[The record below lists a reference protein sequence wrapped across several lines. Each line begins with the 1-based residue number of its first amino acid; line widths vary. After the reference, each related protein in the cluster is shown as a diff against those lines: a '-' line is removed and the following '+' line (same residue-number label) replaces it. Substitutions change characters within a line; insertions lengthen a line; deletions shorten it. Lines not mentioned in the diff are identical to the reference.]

1 MKRNRMKAAII
12 YTMLLAMLWPYLDKV
27 QAADTKSAKVAVQSL
42 NVRSKAD
49 AQSSVIGSLKRNDV
63 VSISQE
69 SFGWAKV
76 TSGRTTGWV
85 AGQYLQGLSAG
96 STDKQPNAAPRSNQA
111 GKAETKKQTSV
122 QSGLKGK
129 VIVIDPGHGG
139 NDNGVTGKKY
149 GSMEK
154 TLNLSTSRY
163 LADILRQAGAKVIMT
178 RNDDKDK
185 PELSQRVAV
194 SEKNRADAFVSVHYN
209 SSLKSNSGT
218 LTFYYSQSKD
228 LTLSR
233 KIESRLRQIT
243 DLKSGGISHGNYHV
257 LRENGRPSTLVELGF
272 LSNPKDEAVVRT
284 SAYQKKAAEA
294 IAAGLEDYFKL

>member
-1 MKRNRMKAAII
+1 MKRNRMKTAVVC
-12 YTMLLAMLWPYLDKV
+12 TLLFAMMWFYSDKV
-27 QAADTKSAKVAVQSL
+27 QAADNKSAKVAVQSL

-49 AQSSVIGSLKRNDV
+49 AQSPVIGSLKRNDV
-63 VSISQE
+63 VSISEE
-69 SFGWAKV
+69 SFGWVKV
-76 TSGRTTGWV
+76 KSGRMTGWV
-85 AGQYLQGLSAG
+85 AGQYLQRMSAG
-96 STDKQPNAAPRSNQA
+96 STDKQSGAAARSSQT
-111 GKAETKKQTSV
+111 GKAETKKQKSV

-139 NDNGVTGKKY
+139 NDSGVIGKKY

-163 LADILRQAGAKVIMT
+163 LADMLRQAGAKVVMT
-178 RNDDKDK
+178 RTDDKEQ
-185 PELSQRVAV
+185 PELSERVAV
-194 SEKNRADAFVSVHYN
+194 SERNRADAFVSIHYN

-218 LTFYYSQSKD
+218 LTFYYSESKD

-243 DLKSGGISHGNYHV
+243 GLKSSGISHGNYHV
-257 LRENGRPSTLVELGF
+257 LRENDRPSTLVELGF

-284 SAYQKKAAEA
+284 SDYQKKAAEA
-294 IAAGLEDYFKL
+294 IAAGLKDYFKL